1 MRIEVERLI
10 KQAERDLE
18 NARKTLDIEAYELAA
33 FVCQQAVEKHLKA
46 AWMVRKREAP
56 AHALADRVG
65 GRTRRA
71 GRGAQASG
79 IPQSRLHHRAVSRR
93 GERRALRDLRSPDCG
108 SQGGRGRGGVSV
120 AQAVDERIARFRRE
134 VLPRLVQRYRPARVL
149 VFGSRARGEALKDS
163 DLDVLI
169 VAEAFR
175 GVRWLDRPVRV
186 AEDCD
191 IRFGVELLC
200 YTPDEYERKLGE
212 LGIVRT
218 ASEEGL
224 ELLTV

>member
-1 MRIEVERLI
+1 M
-10 KQAERDLE
+10 
-18 NARKTLDIEAYELAA
+18 
-33 FVCQQAVEKHLKA
+33 
-46 AWMVRKREAP
+46 
-56 AHALADRVG
+56 
-65 GRTRRA
+65 
-71 GRGAQASG
+71 
-79 IPQSRLHHRAVSRR
+79 
-93 GERRALRDLRSPDCG
+93 
-108 SQGGRGRGGVSV
+108 

-175 GVRWLDRPVRV
+175 SVRWLDRPVRV
-186 AEDCD
+186 TEDCD

>member
-1 MRIEVERLI
+1 M
-10 KQAERDLE
+10 
-18 NARKTLDIEAYELAA
+18 
-33 FVCQQAVEKHLKA
+33 
-46 AWMVRKREAP
+46 
-56 AHALADRVG
+56 
-65 GRTRRA
+65 
-71 GRGAQASG
+71 
-79 IPQSRLHHRAVSRR
+79 
-93 GERRALRDLRSPDCG
+93 
-108 SQGGRGRGGVSV
+108 

-134 VLPRLVQRYRPARVL
+134 ALPRLVRRYRPARVL